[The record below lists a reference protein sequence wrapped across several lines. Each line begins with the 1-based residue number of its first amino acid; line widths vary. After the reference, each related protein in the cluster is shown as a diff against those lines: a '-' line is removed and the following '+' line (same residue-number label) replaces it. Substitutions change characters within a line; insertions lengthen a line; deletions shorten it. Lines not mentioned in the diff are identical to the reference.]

1 VRYYARGNDRDYTY
15 FPTVAGTLIPRGFE
29 QEEWVR
35 RTMTGLRGN
44 LWVLTTS
51 DNRRMLDFVAQY
63 GVVVVPVAHVGEDD
77 LYGSAELYLVKAPSH
92 R

>member
-1 VRYYARGNDRDYTY
+1 
-15 FPTVAGTLIPRGFE
+15 
-29 QEEWVR
+29 
-35 RTMTGLRGN
+35 MTGLRGN

-51 DNRRMLDFVAQY
+51 DNHKMLDLVAQY
-63 GVVVVPVAHVGEDD
+63 DVVVVPVAHVGEDD